1 MYYYLVS
8 RLNIDMSKF
17 EKRFFKVLNEDIK
30 DEEAFDL
37 ELDDDTSSEDF
48 DVDMEADTEVA
59 EVDPAVKAAEAMG
72 EANAAMVN
80 TLKGWINSGDEFLK
94 KLNDSNDPNSI
105 AYAIGNAEADTL
117 FDKMS
122 GEQRRVS
129 KVATDLAALNETFR
143 GYLAQSENPAL
154 KGV

>member
-1 MYYYLVS
+1 M
-8 RLNIDMSKF
+8 NKF
-17 EKRFFKVLNEDIK
+17 GNRFAKVLKEDAE
-30 DEEAFDL
+30 DQAAFEAAL
-37 ELDDDTSSEDF
+37 EDDTSAEEF
-48 DVDMEADTEVA
+48 DTAVDA
-59 EVDPAVKAAEAMG
+59 DPAAAAEIAETDPSVKAAEAQG
-72 EANAAMVN
+72 EINTRMIE
-80 TLKGWINSGDEFLK
+80 TLKGWITSGDEFLA

-117 FDKMS
+117 FDKMK

-143 GYLAQSENPAL
+143 GYLAQSENPVL